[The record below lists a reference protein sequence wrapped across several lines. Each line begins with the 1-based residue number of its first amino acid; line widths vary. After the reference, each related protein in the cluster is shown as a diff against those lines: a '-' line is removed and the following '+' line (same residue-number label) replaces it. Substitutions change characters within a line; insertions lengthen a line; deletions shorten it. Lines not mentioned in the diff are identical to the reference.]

1 MVFNIQEDFIIPTE
15 KAIQK
20 SKSYLGKIPSQDFNE
35 EQYEVFL
42 TVASAEELEQDIL
55 TKQTLDKIMEHFK
68 KDGIRGIIWYDR
80 N

>member
-1 MVFNIQEDFIIPTE
+1 MPDDFHKE
-15 KAIQK
+15 EQLLFKK
-20 SKSYLGKIPSQDFNE
+20 LKSYLGKIPSQDFNE

-42 TVASAEELEQDIL
+42 TVASPEELEQDIL
-55 TKQTLDKIMEHFK
+55 TGKTLDKMMEHFM